1 LMGERFTVVKAIA
14 GLLIVAGV
22 WITSLKLKKNNPAKE

>member
-1 LMGERFTVVKAIA
+1 MGEQFSAGKAIA

-22 WITSLKLKKNNPAKE
+22 WITSLKLKKKESVKE